1 MQVANR
7 LETGAGEMNARHIG
21 TKTYRHWDKSAPG
34 QIGTWTNRHL
44 TLDKSALWTNFN
56 VFWTIFM
63 FILHLVK
70 NTGSQIL
77 VNEDRSICLPIVRE
91 ISQSTIFPWSAT
103 FLLLL
108 NKLIDTQLK
117 LLRPMINCYDYFNN
131 ILSRLYFFKFSLFKI
146 TSHE

>member
-7 LETGAGEMNARHIG
+7 LETGPGEINARHIG
-21 TKTYRHWDKSAPG
+21 TRTNRHQDISALR
-34 QIGTWTNRHL
+34 QIGTWTNRH
-44 TLDKSALWTNFN
+44 FGQ
-56 VFWTIFM
+56 IFM

-91 ISQSTIFPWSAT
+91 ISQSTIFPRSAT

-131 ILSRLYFFKFSLFKI
+131 ILSRLYFF
-146 TSHE
+146 